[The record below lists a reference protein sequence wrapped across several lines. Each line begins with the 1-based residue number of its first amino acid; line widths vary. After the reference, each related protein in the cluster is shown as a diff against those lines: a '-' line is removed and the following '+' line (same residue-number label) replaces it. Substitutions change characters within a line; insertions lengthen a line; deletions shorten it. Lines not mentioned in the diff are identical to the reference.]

1 MNFPVRNSRE
11 ILSPMLKSFKF
22 HHIGYA
28 VKDIPATAAY
38 YAEAG
43 WSVGDVVEDPIQNVR
58 IAFLTRRDTPLI
70 ELVAPVDDHSPVV
83 QTLQKSGVSPYHV
96 CYEVEDM
103 QEAVRALRRKRYV
116 PLFKPVPA
124 VALGN
129 RLICYLY
136 NSEVG
141 LIELLQ

>member
-1 MNFPVRNSRE
+1 
-11 ILSPMLKSFKF
+11 MLKSFVF

-28 VKDIPATAAY
+28 VREIAVTAAHY
-38 YAEAG
+38 QEAG
-43 WSVGDVVEDPIQNVR
+43 WTLSEEVIDPIQNVR
-58 IAFLTRRDTPLI
+58 IAFLSRPDTPLI
-70 ELVAPVDDHSPVV
+70 ELVAPVDDKSPVV
-83 QTLQKSGVSPYHV
+83 QTLEKSGVAPYHV
-96 CYEVEDM
+96 CYEVEDI
-103 QEAVRALRRKRYV
+103 QEAVKQLRQKRYI

-136 NSEVG
+136 NPEVG